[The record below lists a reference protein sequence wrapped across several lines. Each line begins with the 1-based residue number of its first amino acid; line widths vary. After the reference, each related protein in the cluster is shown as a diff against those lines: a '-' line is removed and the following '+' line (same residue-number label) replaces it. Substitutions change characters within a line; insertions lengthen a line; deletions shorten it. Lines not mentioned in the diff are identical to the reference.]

1 MKIHEIKEMKTEE
14 IVQRIKDEE
23 KNLVDL
29 RFSHQLKQLTNT
41 SKLKLV
47 KRDVARLKTVLSE
60 RVKDTVQM
68 KTSQPAEKADS
79 EVKEGANT

>member
-14 IVQRIKDEE
+14 IIQRIKDEE

-41 SKLKLV
+41 SKLRLV
-47 KRDVARLKTVLSE
+47 KKDIAKMKTVLEE
-60 RVKDTVQM
+60 RVLQADKT
-68 KTSQPAEKADS
+68 KTSS
-79 EVKEGANT
+79 EAKEGANA

>member
-14 IVQRIKDEE
+14 IIQRIKDEE

-41 SKLKLV
+41 SKLKNV
-47 KRDVARLKTVLSE
+47 KRDIARLKTVLQE
-60 RVKDTVQM
+60 RELQ
-68 KTSQPAEKADS
+68 
-79 EVKEGANT
+79 KEGSPMKGVNA

>member
-23 KNLVDL
+23 QSLVDL

-41 SKLKLV
+41 AKIKNV
-47 KRDVARLKTVLSE
+47 KRDIARLRTVLQDRELQTAGSS
-60 RVKDTVQM
+60 VK
-68 KTSQPAEKADS
+68 
-79 EVKEGANT
+79 GANA

>member
-23 KNLVDL
+23 QSLVDL

-41 SKLKLV
+41 AKIKNV
-47 KRDVARLKTVLSE
+47 KRDIARLRTVLQE
-60 RVKDTVQM
+60 RELQTAGSSVK
-68 KTSQPAEKADS
+68 
-79 EVKEGANT
+79 GANG

>member
-14 IVQRIKDEE
+14 IIQRIKDEE

-41 SKLKLV
+41 SKLKNV
-47 KRDVARLKTVLSE
+47 KRDIARLKTVLQDRELQTEGSS
-60 RVKDTVQM
+60 VK
-68 KTSQPAEKADS
+68 
-79 EVKEGANT
+79 GAIA

>member
-14 IVQRIKDEE
+14 IIQRIKDEE

-41 SKLKLV
+41 SKLKNV
-47 KRDVARLKTVLSE
+47 KRDIARLKTVLQE
-60 RVKDTVQM
+60 RELQTEVSSVK
-68 KTSQPAEKADS
+68 
-79 EVKEGANT
+79 GAIA